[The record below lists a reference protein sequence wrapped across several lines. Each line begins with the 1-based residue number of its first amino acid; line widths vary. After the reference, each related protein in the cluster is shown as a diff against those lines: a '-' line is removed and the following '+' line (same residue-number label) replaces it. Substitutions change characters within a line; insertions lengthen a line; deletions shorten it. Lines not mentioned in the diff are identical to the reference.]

1 MKQPER
7 VILTLHLAN
16 MHIVDNI
23 KRTVNIHRSLLTRK
37 ITRERGPH
45 EIYIKKDSC
54 NGAKNFYN
62 Q

>member
-7 VILTLHLAN
+7 VILTLHLVN
-16 MHIVDNI
+16 MHIVDDI

-54 NGAKNFYN
+54 KGTKNIYN
-62 Q
+62 